1 MLRKTSMS
9 NYLNKPALD
18 LRTTPHVR
26 RNSWGPRI
34 AIVVVAVVA
43 VLAWNFWPYA
53 NSPSRKS
60 GGFTSSGGAQSPTTQ
75 PPATQ
80 PAAAPAQQ

>member
-1 MLRKTSMS
+1 MS
-9 NYLNKPALD
+9 NYLSKPALD
-18 LRTTPHVR
+18 LSTTPHVR
-26 RNSWGPRI
+26 RNSWGPL
-34 AIVVVAVVA
+34 VAVVA

-53 NSPSRKS
+53 NSPSPSPRDS
-60 GGFTSSGGAQSPTTQ
+60 RVPAAAQSPTTQ